1 MLHSIQKKYY
11 GGRLRE
17 YNVSAT
23 IKYDLPTKSF
33 VIYLRPTNQIATTP
47 YQVKI
52 PYEGEEIHRF
62 HFGVIKLWEISAEE
76 LRQTGL
82 VGLLALLPLTKD
94 GARPEVVDTMIDDLQ
109 KQTEG
114 EAQRDMLSIGLT
126 FAELVFKK
134 DDLD

>member
-52 PYEGEEIHRF
+52 PHEGRVQGLRHALVNIASGAFPARGSAMKKPETLMRLPVKVSTLQTPEE
-62 HFGVIKLWEISAEE
+62 VQKLLFSGDRE
-76 LRQTGL
+76 
-82 VGLLALLPLTKD
+82 
-94 GARPEVVDTMIDDLQ
+94 
-109 KQTEG
+109 
-114 EAQRDMLSIGLT
+114 
-126 FAELVFKK
+126 
-134 DDLD
+134 